1 MTSGFQGLLKGTAA
15 DGIDFNIRDL
25 KDLQEVLRNG
35 DLQ

>member
-15 DGIDFNIRDL
+15 DGIDFNIPL

-35 DLQ
+35 NLQ